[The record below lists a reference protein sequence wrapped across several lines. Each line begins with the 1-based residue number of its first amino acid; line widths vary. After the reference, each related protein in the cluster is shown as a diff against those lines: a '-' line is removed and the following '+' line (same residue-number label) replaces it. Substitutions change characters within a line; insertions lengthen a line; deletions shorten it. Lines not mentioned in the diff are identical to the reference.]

1 MDRATRDHFAN
12 LNSDDADSRYASF
25 RHVMEVTQQKVDW
38 AAEVWDGLLT
48 LLKDGDNHQ
57 RAIAAQVLA
66 NLAKSDTE
74 GRMLKDLDRLVAA
87 TKDEK
92 FVTARHS
99 LQCLW
104 RVATAS
110 EDLRKA
116 VADRLKQRF
125 KACAT
130 EKNGTLIRYDIL
142 EVLRKTHDA
151 TPHDSL
157 PKLAVELIALEED
170 PKYQK
175 KYSGLWKDFLP
186 KPKRG
191 AKA

>member
-1 MDRATRDHFAN
+1 MDQSTRDHFAN
-12 LNSDDADSRYASF
+12 LSSDDADSRYASF
-25 RHVMEVTQQKVDW
+25 RHVMEVTQAKVAW
-38 AAEVWDGLLT
+38 AAEVWDGLLA
-48 LLKDGDNHQ
+48 LLKEGDNHQ

-74 GRMLKDLDRLVAA
+74 GRMPKDLDRLIAA

-110 EDLRKA
+110 DALRKA
-116 VADRLKQRF
+116 VADKLKKRF
-125 KACAT
+125 KECAT

-151 TPHDSL
+151 TPDPALPPLAFSL
-157 PKLAVELIALEED
+157 IELEED
-170 PKYQK
+170 PKYRK
-175 KYSGLWKDFLP
+175 KYSGLWKDLMP
-186 KPKRG
+186 KPARG